1 MADTA
6 VGPLSWTDQHSQLA
20 DPELQGAVRINNV
33 AKC

>member
-6 VGPLSWTDQHSQLA
+6 VGPLSRTDQHSQLA